1 MMRVQI
7 IGAAHQTDSMKRI
20 RTHLGVLD
28 KPLREVGALML
39 GGFKLQFDSEGV
51 YGTGAKWKALT
62 AGTKLGR
69 EKAGFSAGP
78 ILNRSGA
85 LKRSW
90 TDKSSPYM
98 AQKVTNTSITLSS
111 MYTVGKGKHYLGS
124 IQHFG
129 AKFMHPG
136 SNKLQAWGDVV
147 THGTKAHSISIPARP
162 MMGYDGEIPD
172 DLRGEMNRVLERF
185 IDGFIRQ
192 YG

>member
-20 RTHLGVLD
+20 RTQLGELD

-78 ILNRSGA
+78 ILNRSGT

-111 MYTVGKGKHYLGS
+111 IYTVGKGKHYLGS
-124 IQHFG
+124 IHHFG
-129 AKFMHPG
+129 TTRG
-136 SNKLQAWGDVV
+136 GKLAC
-147 THGTKAHSISIPARP
+147 PARP
-162 MMGYDGEIPD
+162 IMGYDGEIPD